1 MAILFLT
8 YTIPVILL
16 LSVLIYKPWRKNY
29 VPVKTIASAAFVLL
43 ALWCGIH
50 GEDQTL
56 MRLELP
62 AFVLCLCGDV
72 FLGFYNGN
80 RKKKYFIG
88 GVFAFL
94 MGHVFFLISFCSI
107 QSMSWIDFLF
117 PFLGTAVTVFL
128 TNLER
133 MCLGKLR
140 PYVYLYS
147 FFITMLF
154 VKAVHVQM
162 QMPDTGNLCRAI
174 GTGLILISDFL
185 ILFLYFYKNRPWPTH
200 GWNLAAYYYGM
211 FFIAVGLLY

>member
-1 MAILFLT
+1 MGILFLI
-8 YTIPVILL
+8 YTIPVMML
-16 LSVLIYKPWRKNY
+16 LSVLIYQPWRKNY
-29 VPVKTIASAAFVLL
+29 VSVKTVASIAFLLL
-43 ALWCGIH
+43 ALWCGMQ
-50 GEDQTL
+50 GTNQTL

-62 AFVLCLCGDV
+62 AFVLCLCGEV
-72 FLGFYNGN
+72 FLGFYNGS

-94 MGHVFFLISFCSI
+94 IGHVFFLISFCSI
-107 QSMSWIDFLF
+107 QSMSWVDFLF
-117 PFLGTAVTVFL
+117 PFLGTAFTVFL
-128 TNLER
+128 TNLEK

-154 VKAVHVQM
+154 VKAVHIQM

-185 ILFLYFYKNRPWPTH
+185 ILFLYFYKNRPWSTH
-200 GWNLAAYYYGM
+200 GWNLVTYYYGM
-211 FFIAVGLLY
+211 FFIAAGLLY